1 MSKKLLIFS
10 DPMCLFRGSY
20 RNPIFKVHDASD
32 NLKLEGVTCT
42 LIALD
47 KDFQGC
53 YSTKMRSTM

>member
-1 MSKKLLIFS
+1 
-10 DPMCLFRGSY
+10 MCLFRESY

-47 KDFQGC
+47 KEFQGC
-53 YSTKMRSTM
+53 HSTKMRSTM